1 MSWKPIVAAVAAA
14 AAIVVVVVL
23 IVGADDSADAEQ
35 TDGAFIAE
43 MIPHHESA
51 VEMSEIALERAQH
64 AEIKDL
70 AKQIIDSQSAEIEQL
85 RRIHERL
92 FGEPVEE
99 ADHGTLGLPAHE
111 AGMEADMSELEEAKP
126 FDEAFIDM
134 MIPHHQ
140 GAIRMA
146 RIVIEQGNDAELATL
161 AESIIDAQSSEI
173 SLMNQWRVDWYGA
186 PSPAGGIP
194 PLEEGEVP
202 SHEEM
207 GH

>member
-14 AAIVVVVVL
+14 AAIVVAVVL
-23 IVGADDSADAEQ
+23 IVGGDDSADAEQ
-35 TDGAFIAE
+35 TDGAFVAE

-51 VEMSEIALERAQH
+51 IEMSEIALDRAQH
-64 AEIKDL
+64 PEIENL
-70 AKQIIDSQSAEIEQL
+70 AKQIIDSQSAEIDEL
-85 RRIHERL
+85 RRIHVRL

-111 AGMEADMSELEEAKP
+111 AGMEADMSELEQARP
-126 FDEAFIDM
+126 FDKAFIDM
-134 MIPHHQ
+134 LIPHHQ

-161 AESIIDAQSSEI
+161 AESIIDAQSGEI

-186 PSPAGGIP
+186 RSPAGGIP
-194 PLEEGEVP
+194 PVEEDEVP